1 MHAHHTTQHHTTPH
15 HTTPQR
21 MTSKHKHP
29 PSTPWCVHSRR
40 RTSGCRGTHN
50 PAIAVYEGGER
61 EHVLL
66 RPAPLC
72 PWSVAHC
79 TVSMPCSLC
88 RCMAADVV
96 FSHANHSHTGRTF
109 KRTCSVFDV
118 CLCGCVCSSVCLS
131 ICLCVSVCVSVCLC
145 SSVCLSTCLCVSV
158 CVCVCLC
165 SCVPLSVCVC
175 TCICLSPF
183 PCCSHICC
191 HVGAR

>member
-1 MHAHHTTQHHTTPH
+1 
-15 HTTPQR
+15 

-88 RCMAADVV
+88 CCMAADVA
-96 FSHANHSHTGRTF
+96 FSHANHSHAGRTF

-131 ICLCVSVCVSVCLC
+131 ICLCVSLCVSVCLC
-145 SSVCLSTCLCVSV
+145 VSLFVCMFVCLCLCVSV
-158 CVCVCLC
+158 PAFACLLFLAA
-165 SCVPLSVCVC
+165 VTFVVMWARDEELKLSSVLFV
-175 TCICLSPF
+175 LSLLQVLRIGIGKKF
-183 PCCSHICC
+183 S
-191 HVGAR
+191 R